1 MKKTLSLIFIFFST
15 LLSAQEVSCAFEQ
28 RNDSA
33 TIKQVNAL
41 IEYAKQSK
49 SESDEIF
56 KIPVV
61 IHNIYKTVN
70 GSKTGD
76 ISKEQMASQVD
87 FLNEIY
93 NAQYKSIASGPN
105 HGIEFYLA
113 NTLPDGTPTDGL
125 FQYDIDSLDLS
136 ETNKALYKNC
146 GVNASGGCGM
156 NDALLKGA
164 VALPNQSYYNIL
176 LVTEMDNN
184 DGGGGVQGFAY
195 FPTTSVVDG
204 ITQIYNTWG
213 LRDEGYYPDCTS
225 FCSNLKSYT
234 DKGATGVHE
243 AAHAFALFHTFQ
255 STSSC
260 IETNCDLENDRCCDT
275 PPTIL
280 NSSCSSPACNGTQ
293 QVENYMD
300 YTSQTCKDLLTPDQG
315 ERMRLTIANSRTNL
329 INNFETVHE
338 WKPTTIDV
346 DFELPATLCST
357 TQDYQFT
364 VTNTGENTLE
374 RLSIVYGSNYTSADT
389 LDIVLCLLPNQ
400 YKTIHLPPLNEAG
413 ATVGMDILKVNTLP
427 YEMEPIIR
435 SSEVGNIEIVVEFV
449 SDILGSQNNW
459 TLERNGAV
467 VASRASYP
475 NFQDET
481 THLDTICVKGG
492 CLTFT
497 FNDVVGNG
505 VCCFNGEGSL
515 NLYVNGELYA
525 TLPETFT
532 DVWSVSNC
540 EAAEIEGYY
549 NFMGEE
555 LPSEPTEG
563 WYIIRYTNNTYTKHL
578 KR

>member
-1 MKKTLSLIFIFFST
+1 MLILDKEEFKQNHLKTIERLKQKSDDNAILS
-15 LLSAQEVSCAFEQ
+15 
-28 RNDSA
+28 
-33 TIKQVNAL
+33 
-41 IEYAKQSK
+41 
-49 SESDEIF
+49 
-56 KIPVV
+56 IPTV
-61 IHNIYKTVN
+61 IHIVYKEVTN
-70 GSKTGD
+70 DLGSTFVTGD
-76 ISKEQMASQVD
+76 ISKEQAASSID
-87 FLNEIY
+87 NLNEY
-93 NAQYKSIASGPN
+93 MLLLYGTDGYDAQMNIAY
-105 HGIEFYLA
+105 YLA
-113 NTLPDGTPTDGL
+113 NIDPDGNETNGII
-125 FQYDIDSLDLS
+125 FHNIDSLGLS
-136 ETNKALYKNC
+136 QSLVDEYKDF
-146 GVNASGGCGM
+146 GVDGVTSNGVYEGTISS
-156 NDALLKGA
+156 A
-164 VALPNQSYYNIL
+164 VGWPVTEYYNIYV
-176 LVTEMDNN
+176 VTEFDGNN
-184 DGGGGVQGFAY
+184 AGGGVQGVGY
-195 FPTTSVVDG
+195 FPSLSSVYGQYTVYNAFGDIDKGYYDTNGDG
-204 ITQIYNTWG
+204 ELSG
-213 LRDEGYYPDCTS
+213 FGADEGDARR
-225 FCSNLKSYT
+225 NLKSYT
-234 DKGATGVHE
+234 NINKTVIHE
-243 AAHAFALFHTFQ
+243 SGHNINLRHPFGGT
-255 STSSC
+255 
-260 IETNCDLENDRCCDT
+260 
-275 PPTIL
+275 
-280 NSSCSSPACNGTQ
+280 CSSNGDFIDDTGTTTQ
-293 QVENYMD
+293 GTSCGSVPCVTTTPDLHMD
-300 YTSQTCKDLLTPDQG
+300 YFPQQCRVRFTEGQKAYARAAIQASLSHLL
-315 ERMRLTIANSRTNL
+315 ES
-329 INNFETVHE
+329 FETVHE
-338 WKPTTIDV
+338 WKPTTIDI

-374 RLSIVYGSNYTSADT
+374 RLSVVYGSNYATADT